1 MKLDRSINPDGRG
14 KYAILKLRRQEK
26 PFTPE
31 CQEAA
36 ITLRDAGL
44 LEFGNTDD
52 PGFFVIK
59 LKDKYAAVA
68 LAAYAMAA
76 YDDDPE
82 YSSEVMKLAKIAMKH
97 PNKHKPD

>member
-1 MKLDRSINPDGRG
+1 MKLDRNINPDGRN
-14 KYAILKLRRQEK
+14 KYAILKLRKQEK

-31 CQEAA
+31 CQQAA
-36 ITLRDAGL
+36 MTLRDAGL
-44 LEFGNTDD
+44 LDFGNTE
-52 PGFFVIK
+52 GSEFFVIK

-76 YDDDPE
+76 HDDDPE
-82 YSSEVMKLAKIAMKH
+82 YSGEVMKLAKIAAKH